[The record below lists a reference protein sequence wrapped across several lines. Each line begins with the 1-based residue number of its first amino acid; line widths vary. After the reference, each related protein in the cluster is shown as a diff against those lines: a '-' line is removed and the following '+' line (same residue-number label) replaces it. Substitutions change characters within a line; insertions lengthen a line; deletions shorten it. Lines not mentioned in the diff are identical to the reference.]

1 MAVRV
6 FDLTGSA
13 SYTTITL
20 GVDYAVQHNADVI
33 NMSLGF
39 EILPGF
45 RKLLFCVIAA
55 CTGMVVGYQL
65 SRVLFANVRLCLG
78 IGAVCAVILGILAF
92 RFYRAGLFLV
102 CAVLMFFVIKTLLH
116 REDWWVYPVSSL
128 AALAAGY
135 SVFLLEKPAEN
146 ISETSDVREE
156 KGKDKREKKSHR
168 KREADEQK
176 ERHARRRQERS

>member
-1 MAVRV
+1 MNI
-6 FDLTGSA
+6 F
-13 SYTTITL
+13 
-20 GVDYAVQHNADVI
+20 Q
-33 NMSLGF
+33 
-39 EILPGF
+39 GF

-116 REDWWVYPVSSL
+116 REDWWVYPVSLL

-156 KGKDKREKKSHR
+156 KGKEKQMNRRNVMHV
-168 KREADEQK
+168 AD
-176 ERHARRRQERS
+176 RQEAEKPAFCECGFSVQRAFQEGVSCEI

>member
-1 MAVRV
+1 MNI
-6 FDLTGSA
+6 F
-13 SYTTITL
+13 
-20 GVDYAVQHNADVI
+20 Q
-33 NMSLGF
+33 
-39 EILPGF
+39 GF

-116 REDWWVYPVSSL
+116 RETG
-128 AALAAGY
+128 GY
-135 SVFLLEKPAEN
+135 IRFHHLRHWQQATVFFCLKNRQKIFQRHRMSEK
-146 ISETSDVREE
+146 
-156 KGKDKREKKSHR
+156 KREKIRERKKSHR
-168 KREADEQK
+168 KSEADEQK
-176 ERHARRRQERS
+176 ERHARRRQARS

>member
-1 MAVRV
+1 MNI
-6 FDLTGSA
+6 F
-13 SYTTITL
+13 
-20 GVDYAVQHNADVI
+20 Q
-33 NMSLGF
+33 
-39 EILPGF
+39 GF

-116 REDWWVYPVSSL
+116 REDWWVYLVSSL

-146 ISETSDVREE
+146 ISE

-168 KREADEQK
+168 KSEADEQK
-176 ERHARRRQERS
+176 ERHARRRQARS

>member
-1 MAVRV
+1 MNI
-6 FDLTGSA
+6 F
-13 SYTTITL
+13 
-20 GVDYAVQHNADVI
+20 Q
-33 NMSLGF
+33 
-39 EILPGF
+39 GF

-102 CAVLMFFVIKTLLH
+102 C
-116 REDWWVYPVSSL
+116 VSSL

>member
-1 MAVRV
+1 MSEERRNKTYNEHISGISKAAVLCNSSMYGDGCRI
-6 FDLTGSA
+6 SA
-13 SYTTITL
+13 EPCT
-20 GVDYAVQHNADVI
+20 V
-33 NMSLGF
+33 
-39 EILPGF
+39 
-45 RKLLFCVIAA
+45 RKC
-55 CTGMVVGYQL
+55 
-65 SRVLFANVRLCLG
+65 
-78 IGAVCAVILGILAF
+78 AVCAVILGILAF

-116 REDWWVYPVSSL
+116 REDWWVYLVSSL

-146 ISETSDVREE
+146 ISETSDVTEE

>member
-1 MAVRV
+1 MNI
-6 FDLTGSA
+6 F
-13 SYTTITL
+13 
-20 GVDYAVQHNADVI
+20 Q
-33 NMSLGF
+33 
-39 EILPGF
+39 GF

-65 SRVLFANVRLCLG
+65 SRVLFANVRLC
-78 IGAVCAVILGILAF
+78 LGILAF

>member
-1 MAVRV
+1 MNI
-6 FDLTGSA
+6 F
-13 SYTTITL
+13 
-20 GVDYAVQHNADVI
+20 Q
-33 NMSLGF
+33 
-39 EILPGF
+39 GF

-135 SVFLLEKPAEN
+135 SAVSYTHLTLPTIA
-146 ISETSDVREE
+146 IV
-156 KGKDKREKKSHR
+156 
-168 KREADEQK
+168 
-176 ERHARRRQERS
+176 

>member
-1 MAVRV
+1 MNI
-6 FDLTGSA
+6 F
-13 SYTTITL
+13 
-20 GVDYAVQHNADVI
+20 Q
-33 NMSLGF
+33 
-39 EILPGF
+39 GF

-65 SRVLFANVRLCLG
+65 S
-78 IGAVCAVILGILAF
+78 GAVCAVILGIMAF

-146 ISETSDVREE
+146 ISETSDVTEE

>member
-1 MAVRV
+1 MNI
-6 FDLTGSA
+6 F
-13 SYTTITL
+13 
-20 GVDYAVQHNADVI
+20 Q
-33 NMSLGF
+33 
-39 EILPGF
+39 GF

-116 REDWWVYPVSSL
+116 REDWWVYLVSSL

-156 KGKDKREKKSHR
+156 KGKDKREKKVTEKEKQMNRRNVMHVADR
-168 KREADEQK
+168 KEAEKPAFCECGFSVQ
-176 ERHARRRQERS
+176 RAFQEGVSCEI

>member
-1 MAVRV
+1 MSEERRNKTYNEHISGISKAAVLCNSSMYGDGCRI
-6 FDLTGSA
+6 SA
-13 SYTTITL
+13 
-20 GVDYAVQHNADVI
+20 
-33 NMSLGF
+33 
-39 EILPGF
+39 EP
-45 RKLLFCVIAA
+45 
-55 CTGMVVGYQL
+55 CT
-65 SRVLFANVRLCLG
+65 
-78 IGAVCAVILGILAF
+78 VCAVILGILAF

-116 REDWWVYPVSSL
+116 REDWWVYPVSLL

-176 ERHARRRQERS
+176 ERHARRRQARS

>member
-1 MAVRV
+1 MNI
-6 FDLTGSA
+6 F
-13 SYTTITL
+13 
-20 GVDYAVQHNADVI
+20 Q
-33 NMSLGF
+33 
-39 EILPGF
+39 GF

-78 IGAVCAVILGILAF
+78 IGAVCAVILG
-92 RFYRAGLFLV
+92 
-102 CAVLMFFVIKTLLH
+102 AVLMFFVIKTLLH

>member
-1 MAVRV
+1 MNI
-6 FDLTGSA
+6 F
-13 SYTTITL
+13 
-20 GVDYAVQHNADVI
+20 Q
-33 NMSLGF
+33 
-39 EILPGF
+39 GF

-65 SRVLFANVRLCLG
+65 SRVLFLG

-135 SVFLLEKPAEN
+135 SVFLLEKPAEIFPAESYL
-146 ISETSDVREE
+146 ISYFFQREFFGVMFIYISNNLSQSIIRLTSARSRSRQGIYRKITNQISKHQQCRAVRTH
-156 KGKDKREKKSHR
+156 G
-168 KREADEQK
+168 AG
-176 ERHARRRQERS
+176 ACVFYI

>member
-1 MAVRV
+1 MNI
-6 FDLTGSA
+6 F
-13 SYTTITL
+13 
-20 GVDYAVQHNADVI
+20 Q
-33 NMSLGF
+33 
-39 EILPGF
+39 GF

-135 SVFLLEKPAEN
+135 SVSVSYTHLRAHETAGYSVFLLEKPAEN

>member
-1 MAVRV
+1 MNI
-6 FDLTGSA
+6 F
-13 SYTTITL
+13 
-20 GVDYAVQHNADVI
+20 Q
-33 NMSLGF
+33 
-39 EILPGF
+39 GF

-78 IGAVCAVILGILAF
+78 IGAVCAVILSILAF

-116 REDWWVYPVSSL
+116 REDWWGYPVSSL

-146 ISETSDVREE
+146 ISETSDVTEE

-176 ERHARRRQERS
+176 ERHARRRQARS

>member
-1 MAVRV
+1 MNI
-6 FDLTGSA
+6 F
-13 SYTTITL
+13 
-20 GVDYAVQHNADVI
+20 Q
-33 NMSLGF
+33 
-39 EILPGF
+39 GF

-116 REDWWVYPVSSL
+116 REDWWVYPISSL

-156 KGKDKREKKSHR
+156 KGKDKREKKVTEKAKQMNRRNVMHV
-168 KREADEQK
+168 AD
-176 ERHARRRQERS
+176 RQEAEKPAFCECGFSVQRAFQEGVSCEI

>member
-1 MAVRV
+1 MNI
-6 FDLTGSA
+6 F
-13 SYTTITL
+13 
-20 GVDYAVQHNADVI
+20 Q
-33 NMSLGF
+33 
-39 EILPGF
+39 GF

-55 CTGMVVGYQL
+55 STGMVVGYQL

-146 ISETSDVREE
+146 ISETSDVTEE
-156 KGKDKREKKSHR
+156 KGKDKREKKSHGGAYYIGDDT
-168 KREADEQK
+168 KTCGSDGMIVNAWMNLPMCYTLIFPYL
-176 ERHARRRQERS
+176 SSWMLLG

>member
-1 MAVRV
+1 MSEERRNKTYNEHISGISKAAVLCNSSMYGDGCRISAEPCTV
-6 FDLTGSA
+6 RKCATVSRNRCSLCGDPGYTGF
-13 SYTTITL
+13 
-20 GVDYAVQHNADVI
+20 
-33 NMSLGF
+33 SL
-39 EILPGF
+39 LPG
-45 RKLLFCVIAA
+45 
-55 CTGMVVGYQL
+55 
-65 SRVLFANVRLCLG
+65 
-78 IGAVCAVILGILAF
+78 GAVS
-92 RFYRAGLFLV
+92 GLCSTDVF
-102 CAVLMFFVIKTLLH
+102 CYKDAAAP
-116 REDWWVYPVSSL
+116 EDWWVYPVSSL